1 VKNVAPRPGRESYFP
16 AGDTRRIR
24 SVGEAE
30 DVFSP
35 RVPVAIRNVAVSTI
49 AAASAAVTH
58 TTGVFICK
66 SPSRRR
72 PLFFKKKLGGYAGNG
87 IAMLTLI
94 DSTVSVTI
102 RHSESE
108 PIASDA
114 ATALVNRDEA
124 TGAAW
129 LSKPAARSDRIM
141 AGNPISRG
149 RITAEPIFRS
159 NRRQYLGGSYSKMA
173 K

>member
-1 VKNVAPRPGRESYFP
+1 MPHRVR
-16 AGDTRRIR
+16 DTRVHFLAGAIGSTR
-24 SVGEAE
+24 SIDDPGGV
-30 DVFSP
+30 SPP
-35 RVPVAIRNVAVSTI
+35 RVPVAIRKDAVSTI

-58 TTGVFICK
+58 TTGVFIYK

-72 PLFFKKKLGGYAGNG
+72 PLFRKKLFWKKAGQTGSG

-94 DSTVSVTI
+94 DSTVRATI

-108 PIASDA
+108 PIASEA

-129 LSKPAARSDRIM
+129 SSKPAARGDRI
-141 AGNPISRG
+141 
-149 RITAEPIFRS
+149 T
-159 NRRQYLGGSYSKMA
+159 
-173 K
+173 

>member
-1 VKNVAPRPGRESYFP
+1 VKNAAPRRGHETHFLAGAPRKTRSIDDPG
-16 AGDTRRIR
+16 
-24 SVGEAE
+24 

-35 RVPVAIRNVAVSTI
+35 RVPVAIRNVIVSMI
-49 AAASAAVTH
+49 AAVSAAVTH

-72 PLFFKKKLGGYAGNG
+72 PSLVRDADHRWVSRDSRRLEKKINGGYAGNG

-108 PIASDA
+108 PIASEA

-129 LSKPAARSDRIM
+129 PSKPAARSDRIM
-141 AGNPISRG
+141 AGNP
-149 RITAEPIFRS
+149 
-159 NRRQYLGGSYSKMA
+159 
-173 K
+173 